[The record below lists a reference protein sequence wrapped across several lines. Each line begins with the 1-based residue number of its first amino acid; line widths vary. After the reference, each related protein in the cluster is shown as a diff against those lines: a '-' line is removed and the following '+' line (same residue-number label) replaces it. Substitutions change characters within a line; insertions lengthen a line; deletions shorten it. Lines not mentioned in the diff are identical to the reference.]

1 MNYRYL
7 CLVAVIK
14 KPDAKDKKG
23 LIDMNCR
30 IFQDALNE
38 VLARKWEQEAHS
50 AGNEG
55 QPSQP
60 SQSSQPSQPQA

>member
-1 MNYRYL
+1 M
-7 CLVAVIK
+7 AVIK

-55 QPSQP
+55 QPI
-60 SQSSQPSQPQA
+60 QSAQQA

>member
-1 MNYRYL
+1 MTRYL

-38 VLARKWEQEAHS
+38 VLARKWEQESHS
-50 AGNEG
+50 AAND
-55 QPSQP
+55 S
-60 SQSSQPSQPQA
+60 